1 MLKEN
6 FKAIANSFCPEGELL
21 NVEVLPGGYSSDVF
35 ILYLKVNEEE
45 VKFVLRSE
53 GSPRS
58 ENTINTE
65 FQLIQ
70 SLSEQNLP
78 IPEAVFCDTSLNHF
92 HKPFMIMSF
101 IEGRVQEPTPKDS
114 DWLDKFAS
122 LLQDVRS
129 IDTSIL
135 PKLPVRVD
143 PLEDIFKFI
152 PEDDEWNDLKNFLS
166 NISNAVYKGDKTFLH
181 GDFWPGNILW
191 KEKEIVG
198 LLDWEYAAIGDP
210 VSDIAVAS
218 LELRYSLGEEGM
230 TKFQEQ
236 CSNFLAIDSFRLSL
250 WMIYVAS
257 STLTYIKEWR
267 LPEDR
272 EVIMIR
278 EAKQTIRDAFK
289 KLHRNDL

>member
-1 MLKEN
+1 
-6 FKAIANSFCPEGELL
+6 
-21 NVEVLPGGYSSDVF
+21 
-35 ILYLKVNEEE
+35 
-45 VKFVLRSE
+45 
-53 GSPRS
+53 
-58 ENTINTE
+58 
-65 FQLIQ
+65 
-70 SLSEQNLP
+70 
-78 IPEAVFCDTSLNHF
+78 
-92 HKPFMIMSF
+92 MIMSF

-143 PLEDIFKFI
+143 PLENIFKFI
-152 PEDDEWNDLKNFLS
+152 PKDDEWNDLKKFLS
-166 NISNAVYKGDKTFLH
+166 NIPDAVYKGDKTFLH
-181 GDFWPGNILW
+181 GDFWPGNVLW

-218 LELRYSLGEEGM
+218 LELRYSLGEDGM
-230 TKFQEQ
+230 TKFQEK
-236 CSNFLAIDSFRLSL
+236 CSKFLAIDSFRLSL

-278 EAKQTIRDAFK
+278 EAKQTIRDAFR
-289 KLHRNDL
+289 KLYRNDF